1 MKKLLLGLSLL
12 LSVFSFGQIPN
23 LDTVE
28 TVFLVSHK
36 QSFNS
41 HPFGLSKDIILF
53 VNIKDKE
60 IYGFVNAEY
69 DLYGK
74 IVDFTL
80 DSTGHIHI
88 IADMNDRINGRDL
101 EYRTK
106 ICYTIGDDSFTMTN
120 NKRTIKHSNI
130 VCEFSREKMF
140 GVD

>member
-1 MKKLLLGLSLL
+1 MKKLLLGLLL
-12 LSVFSFGQIPN
+12 LSGLSFGQIPN

-53 VNIKDKE
+53 INIKDKE

-74 IVDFTL
+74 ITEFTL
-80 DSTGHIHI
+80 DSTGHIHV
-88 IADMNDRINGRDL
+88 IADMYDRTKGRDI
-101 EYRTK
+101 EYQTK
-106 ICYTIGDDSFTMTN
+106 ICYTIGDNFFTMTN
-120 NKRTIKHSNI
+120 GKKMVNHTNI
-130 VCEFSREKMF
+130 VCEFSKEKMF